1 MVINFKMKDFIESR
15 KWVWGFFSNIKDRPN
30 AENMLNQLTSFGFD
44 YFIDE
49 DFSSKS
55 INDRSAILR
64 QCLFVVCPAS
74 QRSLEVSELYLA
86 LDNGCIPIVESSD
99 YWMNVFG
106 ENPILQINEDW
117 SGLGSSIQTLIIDI
131 DSMSQYRKRLFDW
144 WTAYKKSIV
153 NEVSSLIAANQNNN
167 SDIYAK
173 EDNKLSLKRAEF
185 FKIKN
190 KWAEFLNYD
199 FLNFAAKQ
207 TDARQIEVESF
218 SCYNPGAS
226 IAIVT
231 LYTSEIAEYSIE
243 SEYSIKRY
251 CERNNYTFYVYRDSL
266 DKDSNPNWSKPKA
279 ILNHIKNHD
288 FIVWIDSD
296 TLIFNPSKKLEGILD
311 KCSSTKQI
319 FACEDIG
326 SNNKNLPKGSLFNSG
341 VVIFKNHDYTYNIL
355 KKWWDFRH
363 EGDTSSLYS
372 SGGDQ
377 EILISII
384 KKSDP
389 FLHNLKIFPM
399 NKFNTEPRMVDD
411 QTFIIH
417 FMAYPYLL
425 KCLFMKYWNSD

>member
-1 MVINFKMKDFIESR
+1 MSEKEYVWCLVGDLNDKVGVDKLINEMSQFNFKHLIDKDFYHRHKNER
-15 KWVWGFFSNIKDRPN
+15 SNI
-30 AENMLNQLTSFGFD
+30 L
-44 YFIDE
+44 
-49 DFSSKS
+49 SKS
-55 INDRSAILR
+55 I
-64 QCLFVVCPAS
+64 FVICPKNS
-74 QRSLEVSELYLA
+74 RGLESPEIYEA
-86 LDNGCIPIVESSD
+86 LENNCIPIVESSD
-99 YWMNVFG
+99 FWKELLG
-106 ENPILQINEDW
+106 KNPILQIESDW
-117 SGLGSSIQTLIIDI
+117 KGLGSSIITLLNQE
-131 DSMSQYRKRLFDW
+131 DSFEKYKEKLLIW
-144 WTAYKKSIV
+144 WDQYKKYISSKSKNIFQEIEGSSIQQS
-153 NEVSSLIAANQNNN
+153 NAE
-167 SDIYAK
+167 

-190 KWAEFLNYD
+190 KWAEFLSYD

-207 TDARQIEVESF
+207 SGVRSVEAESF

-243 SEYSIKRY
+243 SEYSIRKY

-296 TLIFNPSKKLEGILD
+296 TLIFNPSKKLEDILD

-319 FACEDIG
+319 IACEDIG
-326 SNNKNLPKGSLFNSG
+326 SNNKKLPKGSLFNSG

-355 KKWWDFRH
+355 KKWWDFRR

-377 EILISII
+377 EILINII

-425 KCLFMKYWNSD
+425 KCLFMKYWNAD